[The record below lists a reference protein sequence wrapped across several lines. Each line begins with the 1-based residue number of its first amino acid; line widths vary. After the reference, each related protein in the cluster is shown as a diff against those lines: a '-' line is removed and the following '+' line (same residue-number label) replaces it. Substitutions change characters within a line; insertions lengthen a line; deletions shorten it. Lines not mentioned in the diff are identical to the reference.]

1 MILVAVPALAAGLIW
16 GLITGIIFTLINHRR
31 YFRENEKTLDSKVK
45 LGAFSLFC
53 SIVFF
58 IWIRPGGFENYLLS
72 AALVSLTF
80 GVGTFISAK
89 TIMSIWGVRKN
100 FHDRAMINSFLNVW
114 GRVLMRK
121 KPKPLLVAHW

>member
-1 MILVAVPALAAGLIW
+1 MAAGLIW
-16 GLITGIIFTLINHRR
+16 GLITGIIFTIINHRR
-31 YFRENEKTLDSKVK
+31 YFRGNEKTLDSKVK

-89 TIMSIWGVRKN
+89 TIMSIWGPEK
-100 FHDRAMINSFLNVW
+100 FHDQALINPPLEQIKNKKDSSRTQLINS
-114 GRVLMRK
+114 
-121 KPKPLLVAHW
+121 AYD

>member
-16 GLITGIIFTLINHRR
+16 GLITGIIFTIINHRR
-31 YFRENEKTLDSKVK
+31 YFRGNEKTLGSKVK

-89 TIMSIWGVRKN
+89 TIMSIWGPEKFPRPGT
-100 FHDRAMINSFLNVW
+100 D
-114 GRVLMRK
+114 
-121 KPKPLLVAHW
+121 KPST

>member
-16 GLITGIIFTLINHRR
+16 GLITGIIFTIINHRR
-31 YFRENEKTLDSKVK
+31 YFRGNEKTLDSKVK

-89 TIMSIWGVRKN
+89 TIMSIWGPEK
-100 FHDRAMINSFLNVW
+100 FHDQALINPPLEQIKNKKDSSRTQLINS
-114 GRVLMRK
+114 
-121 KPKPLLVAHW
+121 AYD